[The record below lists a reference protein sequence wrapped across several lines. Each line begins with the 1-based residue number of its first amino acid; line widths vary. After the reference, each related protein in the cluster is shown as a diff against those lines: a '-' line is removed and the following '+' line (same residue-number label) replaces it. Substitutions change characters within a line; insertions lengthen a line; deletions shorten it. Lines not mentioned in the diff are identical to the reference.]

1 MFDFFDQILIK
12 EKQKVTKGG
21 NVATKKAGCAKK
33 TTKKEA
39 PKKSTKKK

>member
-33 TTKKEA
+33 TTKKAA
-39 PKKSTKKK
+39 PKKTTKKK